1 MEVVGAETLM
11 GESEVDALNFEGG
24 ESGSLAD
31 GVAGNAGVAGYGH
44 EVLSYFDLVGR
55 WCFGRRLGGS

>member
-1 MEVVGAETLM
+1 MM
-11 GESEVDALNFEGG
+11 GEPEVDALNFEGG